1 MKKIVLALLIFIS
14 SSVSAQSERY
24 NPDGILSYYLT
35 FTLMQRL
42 NEINESWV
50 KKEKVKES
58 QIVEIESGRVID
70 DFKYD
75 RNGRLIQSYYGFDIN
90 TLANKNLFVSYNNS
104 GSPDS
109 ITIGTEKKKTTLI
122 IFYTGK
128 YPDYL
133 IINYDSTKHIRYNF
147 EISNGRIKRLV
158 NENFKDKELA
168 YEFSY
173 TNEDVKVSL
182 KYGGGNSIDK
192 YFVKNLPEEYS
203 IENDSG
209 DKLVYK
215 IANNEVTKNICF
227 YKGMLISEIEYTID
241 ENGVRGEVF
250 SRNGVVSK
258 RKYVFKYYDD

>member
-133 IINYDSTKHIRYNF
+133 IINYDSTKHIR
-147 EISNGRIKRLV
+147 
-158 NENFKDKELA
+158 
-168 YEFSY
+168 
-173 TNEDVKVSL
+173 
-182 KYGGGNSIDK
+182 
-192 YFVKNLPEEYS
+192 
-203 IENDSG
+203 
-209 DKLVYK
+209 
-215 IANNEVTKNICF
+215 
-227 YKGMLISEIEYTID
+227 
-241 ENGVRGEVF
+241 
-250 SRNGVVSK
+250 
-258 RKYVFKYYDD
+258 